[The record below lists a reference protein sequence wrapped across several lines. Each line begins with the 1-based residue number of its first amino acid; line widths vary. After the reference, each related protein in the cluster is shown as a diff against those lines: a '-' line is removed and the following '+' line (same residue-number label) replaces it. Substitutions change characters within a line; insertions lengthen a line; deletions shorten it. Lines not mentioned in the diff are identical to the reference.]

1 MNQQT
6 DTTENNTTKKYTYAD
21 ALEAKNEAMQAVSEK
36 IGDAAP
42 SSLPGII
49 SALTTD
55 TAGAINRLTPSFGTT
70 EGDPRLYGLVDYFRT
85 AFDGA
90 ISGKTREGE
99 MVISLDQLE
108 ANPQFKEYMINMSQM
123 MKGNALMGIKE
134 LAEGKGLKNRE
145 ELDGYVFDLHAKFAS
160 GDELT
165 DDENAFVQQFFK
177 LQEQAINPFPYR
189 MSEDGQSIIIRDE
202 FLPSVAMEPDPKFT
216 EQGYLSLPY
225 GGVYSVKDGILSLE
239 APSMFRFTDE
249 MTRGKDGPAWLEATE
264 DYLYPNLSPNWSYG
278 KTPEETLGYQVG
290 QVAPGVSGL
299 VSLAKGAYRQAKKIP
314 QLFKGKPTEFEGI
327 ESLVADPIKIEPFL
341 E

>member
-70 EGDPRLYGLVDYFRT
+70 EGGPRLYGLVDYFRT

-278 KTPEETLGYQVG
+278 ETPEETLGYQVG

>member
-42 SSLPGII
+42 SFLPGII

-55 TAGAINRLTPSFGTT
+55 TAGAINRLSPSLGTT
-70 EGDPRLYGLVDYFRT
+70 EGDPTLYGPIDYFRT
-85 AFDGA
+85 TFADP
-90 ISGKTREGE
+90 REGE

-165 DDENAFVQQFFK
+165 DDENAFVTQFFK

-189 MSEDGQSIIIRDE
+189 MSEDGQSIIIRDD

-225 GGVYSVKDGILSLE
+225 AGVYSVKDGILGLE

-278 KTPEETLGYQVG
+278 ETPEETLGYQVG